1 MCDPVAVAADGCP
14 SLTDGVVLVDALTA
28 ADAEAH
34 WAGEDEEQA
43 RRFGWYP
50 ERSSIEQV
58 RAFLAD
64 TERQW
69 RENGSRRTWAIRDAT
84 TWTLLGGC
92 EARLQGEG
100 TAHLSWWIFPD
111 YRGRG
116 LASRSVRLMIRYA
129 GHALAV
135 RRFVAFIEADNL
147 ASRGVARN
155 AGLVELGL
163 DTTGERPMLRH
174 ELAW

>member
-1 MCDPVAVAADGCP
+1 MCNLLVVSADCCP
-14 SLTDGVVLVDALTA
+14 ALTDGVVLVDALMSV
-28 ADAEAH
+28 DAEAH

-50 ERSSIEQV
+50 KRSSIERV
-58 RAFLAD
+58 WEFLAD

-69 RENGSRRTWAIRDAT
+69 REHGPRRTWAIRDAT
-84 TWTLLGGC
+84 TRTLLGGC
-92 EARLQGEG
+92 EARLQGDG
-100 TAHLSWWIFPD
+100 TAHLSWWIFPE

-116 LASRSVRLMIRYA
+116 FASLSVRLMIRYA
-129 GHALAV
+129 VHALAV
-135 RRFVAFIEADNL
+135 RRFVAFIEADNR

-155 AGLVELGL
+155 AGFVELEL
-163 DTTGERPMLRH
+163 DTTGERPILRH